1 LHNEKFPAPFVIG
14 LIFDIKQIRKEF
26 YMVELD
32 QIKYGL
38 PAAKA
43 NLTEVGDSL

>member
-1 LHNEKFPAPFVIG
+1 MKYV
-14 LIFDIKQIRKEF
+14 RKEF

-32 QIKYGL
+32 QIKYEL

-43 NLTEVGDSL
+43 NLTEVGESL